1 MESLYEKI
9 TTLIKQKIR
18 DKKIGRKR
26 PASVRQ
32 KISRAMKG
40 KSNFEGKTHGLTTKR
55 RMSRSRGHDDQG
67 KVGGTR
73 WFEPTAY
80 TSSKPDQRKK
90 QALAPQGYK
99 KGRSHG

>member
-1 MESLYEKI
+1 METLYEKI
-9 TTLIKQKIR
+9 SAIIKQKVR
-18 DKKIGRKR
+18 DKKIGRR
-26 PASVRQ
+26 RSSSVRA

-40 KSNFEGKTHGLTTKR
+40 KSNFEGKKHTHTTKR

-67 KVGGTR
+67 EVGGTK

-80 TSSKPDQRKK
+80 TTAKPDKRRKV
-90 QALAPQGYK
+90 ASAPQGYK